1 MFPCDSERVAMLVM
15 QCNVTS
21 KTAARLP
28 INRFMDA

>member
-15 QCNVTS
+15 QCHV
-21 KTAARLP
+21 KDRARLP